1 VRLPAAIDLMPILFL
16 SSGQPLNVVTGADD
30 NGDTIFNDRP
40 AGVGRNTERTSG
52 YSQLDLGI
60 IRRFRVAGVGIE
72 ARAEIFNVFNT
83 VNYSGFFNFGAS
95 GVRPDENGTL
105 AFQPTV
111 AGPPRQFQFA
121 ARLLF

>member
-1 VRLPAAIDLMPILFL
+1 MPILFL
-16 SSGQPLNVVTGADD
+16 SSGQPLNVLTGGDD

-40 AGVGRNTERTSG
+40 SGVGRNTERTSG

-60 IRRFRVAGVGIE
+60 LRTFRVGGLGIQ

-83 VNYSGFFNFGAS
+83 TNYSGFFNFGAS
-95 GVRPDENGTL
+95 GVRPDETGTL

-121 ARLLF
+121 ARMMF